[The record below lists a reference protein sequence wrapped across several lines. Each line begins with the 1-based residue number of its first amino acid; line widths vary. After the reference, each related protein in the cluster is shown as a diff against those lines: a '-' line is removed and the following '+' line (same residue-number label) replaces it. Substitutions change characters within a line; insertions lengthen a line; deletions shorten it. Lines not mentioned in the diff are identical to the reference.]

1 MKKVA
6 TTTTRTGLAMRW
18 VPVLDETTGRT
29 RMEMRWSAPHR
40 LRPRAAA

>member
-18 VPVLDETTGRT
+18 VPVVDTAGQL
-29 RMEMRWSAPHR
+29 RMEMRWTAPHR